1 MEQELSRLEKI
12 SEQRSLDSL
21 TNQLTIADH
30 LVYKKYLTELQNYG
44 MVALSQQMLK
54 AQEPTECIQ
63 MYHLH
68 ELTLKKAKTCFRNFL
83 RYTIPVW
90 RRDAVWQ

>member
-44 MVALSQQMLK
+44 MVALSQQKHKNQLS
-54 AQEPTECIQ
+54 AFRCI
-63 MYHLH
+63 
-68 ELTLKKAKTCFRNFL
+68 TSTN
-83 RYTIPVW
+83 
-90 RRDAVWQ
+90 

>member
-30 LVYKKYLTELQNYG
+30 LVYKKYDCFLLG
-44 MVALSQQMLK
+44 
-54 AQEPTECIQ
+54 
-63 MYHLH
+63 
-68 ELTLKKAKTCFRNFL
+68 TL
-83 RYTIPVW
+83 
-90 RRDAVWQ
+90 

>member
-12 SEQRSLDSL
+12 SKQHSLDSL
-21 TNQLTIADH
+21 TNQLTLADH

-63 MYHLH
+63 MYHL
-68 ELTLKKAKTCFRNFL
+68 LL
-83 RYTIPVW
+83 
-90 RRDAVWQ
+90 

>member
-44 MVALSQQMLK
+44 MGCTFA
-54 AQEPTECIQ
+54 A
-63 MYHLH
+63 
-68 ELTLKKAKTCFRNFL
+68 
-83 RYTIPVW
+83 
-90 RRDAVWQ
+90 DAESTRTN